1 MSDLFDFEPKFH
13 GGTSNLDP
21 WESQVK
27 DPIKTPDGE
36 KRCMGSLASTQL
48 TLGLNGNS
56 LGRSTLVASDY
67 QSRSEI
73 TKDSFLNEGKK
84 GRISD
89 FGGKQLSKTSISKP
103 VISSALKKV
112 DACFTLSLSS
122 AIGSKL
128 TPQVRETSG
137 SLSSQLE
144 SLKSHRIL
152 RTEASLL

>member
-13 GGTSNLDP
+13 GGASNLDP

-27 DPIKTPDGE
+27 DSIKTPEGE

-67 QSRSEI
+67 HSRSEF
-73 TKDSFLNEGKK
+73 TKDSFLNDGKK
-84 GRISD
+84 SRISD
-89 FGGKQLSKTSISKP
+89 FAGKQLAKTTISKP

-112 DACFTLSLSS
+112 DPCFTLSLSS
-122 AIGSKL
+122 AIGSKFS
-128 TPQVRETSG
+128 PQVRESGG
-137 SLSSQLE
+137 SLYSQLE